1 MKRLHI
7 FACLLVFGNTFIAH
21 AQQVGQ
27 PLPVWQEGNL
37 DIHQINTGRGNSALL
52 ILPDGTTVLIDAGE
66 LDLTDPRTTS
76 PRNTPAKPNGDRHA
90 GEWIARYARKALSFR
105 PDPAI
110 DYAIMTHFHDDHMGA
125 PSTSSRK
132 SSAGNYLLT
141 GVTEVGEHIPVRKI
155 IDRGWPDYN
164 YPKSFEMD
172 PLVKNYRQ
180 FINWQI
186 QNKGL
191 KVERLQPG
199 RTDQIQLLKQPA
211 KYKDKFEIRN
221 LAVNGEIWTGVG
233 SVTRQHFPELK
244 SLPPNQY
251 PSENMCSMALR
262 LSYGKF
268 DYFSGGDI
276 PGVLQFGQPTW
287 HDVETPVA
295 QVVGPV
301 EVQLLDHHGNR
312 DSQNGFLL
320 GSLRPRVLVIPVWS
334 SDHPGHDV
342 LARIYSQQVYSG
354 DRDVFATDMLEANK
368 LVIGELLNRLKSD
381 SGHVLV
387 RVDPGGDSYRV
398 IILDDSDESFRVKA
412 VHGPYQ
418 SR

>member
-1 MKRLHI
+1 MKRFYVL
-7 FACLLVFGNTFIAH
+7 ACLFVFGNVLISYGQT
-21 AQQVGQ
+21 VGQ
-27 PLPVWQEGNL
+27 PLPVWQEGYL
-37 DIHQINTGRGNSALL
+37 DIHQINTGRGNSAFL
-52 ILPDGTTVLIDAGE
+52 ILPDGTTALIDAGE

-76 PRNTPAKPNGDRHA
+76 PRNTPARPNADRHA
-90 GEWIARYARKALSFR
+90 GEWIARYARKAQSFR
-105 PDPAI
+105 SDPAI

-125 PSTSSRK
+125 PSSASK
-132 SSAGNYLLT
+132 KSAGGYLLT
-141 GVTEVGEHIPVRKI
+141 GVTEVGEHIPIRTL

-164 YPKSFEMD
+164 YPRSFEQD
-172 PLVKNYRQ
+172 PLVTNYRK
-180 FINWQI
+180 FLSWQM
-186 QNKGL
+186 QNKAL
-191 KVERLQPG
+191 KVERLQAG
-199 RTDQIQLLKQPA
+199 RNDQIQLLKQPA
-211 KYKDKFEIRN
+211 KYKDRFEIRN

-244 SLPPNQY
+244 SLPQNQY
-251 PSENMCSMALR
+251 PNENMCSMALR

-276 PGVLQFGQPTW
+276 PGVLQFGAPMW

-295 QVVGPV
+295 RSVGPV

-342 LARIYSQQVYSG
+342 LARIYSQQVYPG
-354 DRDVFATDMLEANK
+354 DRDVFATNILEANK
-368 LVIGELLNRLKSD
+368 LVIGEMLNRLKSD

-387 RVDPGGDSYRV
+387 RVDPGGDTYRV
-398 IILDDSDESFRVKA
+398 IILEDTDESFRVKA
-412 VHGPYQ
+412 IHGPYQ

>member
-1 MKRLHI
+1 MKRI
-7 FACLLVFGNTFIAH
+7 LLLLLLSNAPAI

-27 PLPVWQEGNL
+27 PLPVWREGYL
-37 DIHQINTGRGNSALL
+37 DIHQINTGRGNAALL
-52 ILPDGTTVLIDAGE
+52 ILPDGTTALIDAGQ
-66 LDLTDPRTTS
+66 LDPTDPRTQS
-76 PRNTPAKPNGDRHA
+76 PRNTPAKPNGERQA

-105 PDPAI
+105 NDPAI
-110 DYAIMTHFHDDHMGA
+110 DYAIMTHFHDDHMGTPSSVSKKA
-125 PSTSSRK
+125 P
-132 SSAGNYLLT
+132 AGDYVLT
-141 GVTEVGEHIPVRKI
+141 GVTEVGEFIPIRKV

-164 YPKSFEMD
+164 YPRSFEQD
-172 PLVKNYRQ
+172 PLVQNYRK
-180 FINWQI
+180 FLTWQV

-191 KVERLQPG
+191 TVERFQAG
-199 RTDQIQLLKQPA
+199 RNDQIQLLKQPA
-211 KYKDKFEIRN
+211 KYKDRFEIRN

-251 PSENMCSMALR
+251 PNENMCSMALR

-276 PGVLQFGQPTW
+276 PGVLQFGAPMW

-295 QVVGPV
+295 RSVGPV

-342 LARIYSQQVYSG
+342 LARIYSQQVYPG
-354 DRDVFATDMLEANK
+354 ERDVFATHMLEANK

-387 RVDPGGDSYRV
+387 RVDPGGDTYRV
-398 IILDDSDESFRVKA
+398 IILEDNDESFRVKA

>member
-1 MKRLHI
+1 MKRI
-7 FACLLVFGNTFIAH
+7 FLLVGLLVTRFFAASH
-21 AQQVGQ
+21 AQQAGQ
-27 PLPVWQEGNL
+27 PLPVWQEGYL
-37 DIHQINTGRGNSALL
+37 DIHQINTGRGNAALL
-52 ILPDGTTVLIDAGE
+52 ILPDGTTALIDAGQ
-66 LDLTDPRTTS
+66 LDPNDPRTQS
-76 PRNTPAKPNGDRHA
+76 PRNTPAKPNGNRQA
-90 GEWIARYARKALSFR
+90 GEWIARYARKVLSFR

-125 PSTSSRK
+125 PTATSK
-132 SSAGNYLLT
+132 KASAGPYVLT
-141 GVTEVGEHIPVRKI
+141 GITEVAEHIPVRKI
-155 IDRGWPDYN
+155 IDRGWPDYQ
-164 YPKSFEMD
+164 YPRSFEQD

-180 FINWQI
+180 FLDWQT
-186 QNKGL
+186 QQKGL
-191 KVERLQPG
+191 KVERLQAG

-211 KYKDKFEIRN
+211 KYKERFEIRN

-233 SVTRQHFPELK
+233 TVTRQHFPELK

-276 PGVLQFGQPTW
+276 PGVLQFGQPLW

-295 QVVGPV
+295 QVAGPV

-342 LARIYSQQVYSG
+342 LARIYSQQVYAG
-354 DRDVFATDMLEANK
+354 ERDVFATHMLEANK

-381 SGHVLV
+381 AGHVLV

-398 IILDDSDESFRVKA
+398 IILDDNDESLRVKA

-418 SR
+418 AR